1 MEITIEKASFEDA
14 ALLTKIKKEAFDAEA
29 VRWLDE
35 DKSVVDYN
43 IQPPGYGSI
52 EKNRYMIRE
61 LEVYKVIADKQMA
74 GGIFITLTGT
84 TYGRIDR
91 IFIHP
96 DFQGKGIGS
105 TVMQLIEKE
114 FPEVRIWNLE
124 TSARQKNNH
133 YFYEKMGFRTTFES
147 EEEYC
152 YEKRIEKNVKDKRL
166 LKGKNF
172 SGRLYEQCDLSNS
185 VCYGVNLEGSSVSN
199 SNLMDI
205 HLSNCNMRSGKYQ
218 NINFTHSLFADL
230 NLSYSEIAHVT
241 LGAVRFLNTDLGEGE
256 DPLSFEGCN
265 LQGSKFSN
273 CNLKGIEIQESDLS
287 GMKIDNIPVE
297 ELLEAYK
304 RLHNT

>member
-1 MEITIEKASFEDA
+1 MEIAIEKASLKDA
-14 ALLTKIKKEAFDAEA
+14 VLLTKIKKEAFDAEA
-29 VRWLDE
+29 VRWLDN
-35 DKSVVDYN
+35 KNVVDYN
-43 IQPPGYGSI
+43 IQPPGYDSI
-52 EKNRYMIRE
+52 EMNRFMIRE

-74 GGIFITLTGT
+74 GGIVVTLSGA

-105 TVMQLIEKE
+105 SVMQLIEKE
-114 FPEVRIWNLE
+114 FPEVRVWNLE

-133 YFYEKMGFRTTFES
+133 YFYEKMGFRTTFECD
-147 EEEYC
+147 EEYC
-152 YEKRIEKNVKDKRL
+152 YEKRTETGVKDKRL
-166 LKGKNF
+166 LKGKNL
-172 SGRLYEQCDLSNS
+172 SGRLYEQSDLSNS
-185 VCYGVNLEGSSVSN
+185 VCYGVNLKESSVSN

-205 HLSNCNMRSGKYQ
+205 HVSNCNMRNGKYQ

-230 NLSYSEIAHVT
+230 NLSYSKIAHVT

-256 DPLSFEGCN
+256 DPLSFERCN

-273 CNLKGIEIQESDLS
+273 CNLKGVEIQKSDLS

-297 ELLEAYK
+297 ELLGAYK
-304 RLHNT
+304 RLHNS

>member
-1 MEITIEKASFEDA
+1 MEIAIEKASLEDA
-14 ALLTKIKKEAFDAEA
+14 VLLTKIKKEAFDAEA
-29 VRWLDE
+29 VRWLD
-35 DKSVVDYN
+35 DKSVIDYN
-43 IQPPGYGSI
+43 IQPPGYDSI
-52 EKNRYMIRE
+52 EMNRFMIRE
-61 LEVYKVIADKQMA
+61 LEVYKVIADKQLA
-74 GGIFITLTGT
+74 GGIIVTLSGA

-91 IFIHP
+91 IFINP

-105 TVMQLIEKE
+105 SVMQLIEKE
-114 FPEVRIWNLE
+114 FPEVRVWNLE

-152 YEKRIEKNVKDKRL
+152 YEKRIENDVKDKRL
-166 LKGKNF
+166 LKGKNL
-172 SGRLYEQCDLSNS
+172 SGRLYEHSDLSNS
-185 VCYGVNLEGSSVSN
+185 VCYGVILKESSVSN

-205 HLSNCNMRSGKYQ
+205 HVSNCNMRNGKYQ

-241 LGAVRFLNTDLGEGE
+241 LGAVRFLNTNLGEGK

-273 CNLKGIEIQESDLS
+273 CNLKGVEIQKSDLS
-287 GMKIDNIPVE
+287 GMKIENIPVE